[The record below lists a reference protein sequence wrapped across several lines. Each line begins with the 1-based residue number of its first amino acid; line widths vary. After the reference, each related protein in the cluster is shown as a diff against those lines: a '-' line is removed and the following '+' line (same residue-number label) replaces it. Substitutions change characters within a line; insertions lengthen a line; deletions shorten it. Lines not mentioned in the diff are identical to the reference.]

1 MTRWL
6 QQMKSGDAVAA
17 QQIWGRYYQQLV
29 QFAERRMSGKPG
41 LVRWTGEDFAHS
53 AFRRA
58 AALR

>member
-1 MTRWL
+1 
-6 QQMKSGDAVAA
+6 MKSGDAVAA